1 MNMLQIIKRI
11 TESVNAT
18 QSVSEALSVI
28 VQEVKSAM
36 QTDVCSCFLFDET
49 KKRFYLS
56 ATEGLNP
63 ESVGLAIEHTQGLV
77 GLVGEREEPINL
89 EDASTHPNFYY
100 VPATGEEKYH
110 AFLGV
115 PIVHARKMLGVL
127 VVQQKDIR
135 RFDESEEA
143 FMVTISAQLA
153 GLIAHATLSG
163 DMDYLLS
170 KKTDDKPMSLQGL
183 PGCPGV
189 AIGTTYAVYVPSDL
203 ESIPDRKV
211 SSISEEKQR
220 FDKAL
225 NSAREELTLLANRVQ
240 GNLPPEEYAIFD
252 AYLRLLDSNSMGKEV
267 NEEIEKG
274 IWSEAAIRN
283 VIRRHAKA
291 FEAVE
296 DAYLSERVADLKD
309 IGVRLLKHL
318 QKNPKESAAHPN
330 DTILV
335 GEEITAAHLAEVPR
349 EKLAGVVSMRGSN
362 SSHVAIVA
370 RAMDIPIVLGAE
382 DLPLQKLS
390 NQKMIVD
397 GYSGQV
403 YVSPSEATL
412 NEYYGL
418 LNEEQELRTDLAK
431 LKDLPAETPDG
442 YGIHLYVNAG
452 LLADISV
459 PLASGAEGVG
469 LYRTEIPFMSH
480 DRFPTEEQQRII
492 YRQVLEGFQSKPVT
506 IRTLDMGG
514 DKPLSYFSV
523 TEENPFLGWRG
534 IRVSLDHPEI
544 FLIQLR
550 AMLKASEG
558 LDNLKIMFPMVT
570 HVHEVEEA
578 LVFLNR
584 AYDEVRS
591 EGINIHKPKVGV
603 MIEVPS
609 AVYQAREIAR
619 LVDFVSV
626 GSNDLTQ
633 YLLAVD
639 RNNPRVAN
647 IFDSL
652 HPAVIRALKAIV
664 DAVHAEKKVVNI
676 CGEMAGEP
684 LSAILLIAMGYDG
697 LSMNTTSLARVKWVI
712 RNFTMFKAREICDKV
727 LTMNSANDIRHY
739 VATALKDA
747 GLGGLVRAGKY

>member
-1 MNMLQIIKRI
+1 MKMLQVIKRI
-11 TESVNAT
+11 TEAVNAT
-18 QSVSEALSVI
+18 QNVSEALGII
-28 VQEVKSAM
+28 VQEVRSAM

-49 KKRFYLS
+49 KKRFHLS

-63 ESVGLAIEHTQGLV
+63 ESVGFEMDQGQGLV
-77 GLVGEREEPINL
+77 GLVGEREEPLNL

-127 VVQQKDIR
+127 VVQQKEIR
-135 RFDESEEA
+135 RFDEGEEA
-143 FMVTISAQLA
+143 FLVTMSAQLA
-153 GLIAHATLSG
+153 GLVAHATLSG
-163 DMDYLLS
+163 DVASLLS
-170 KKTDDKPMSLQGL
+170 PKNKNRPMSLLGL

-189 AIGTTYAVYVPSDL
+189 AIGTAHAIYVPSSL
-203 ESIPDRKV
+203 ENIPDRQV
-211 SSISEEKQR
+211 NSIKDEKLR
-220 FDKAL
+220 FQSAL
-225 NSAREELTLLANRVQ
+225 ELTRDELKLLSSRVK
-240 GNLPPEEYAIFD
+240 GNLPPQEYAIFD
-252 AYLRLLDSNSMGKEV
+252 AYLHLLDSNSMGKEV
-267 NEEIEKG
+267 LAEIQQG
-274 IWSEAAIRN
+274 VWSEAAIRN
-283 VIRRHAKA
+283 VVNRHAKA

-296 DAYLSERVADLKD
+296 DAYLSERVADIKD

-318 QKNPKESAAHPN
+318 QVNTQEAATYPD

-335 GEEITAAHLAEVPR
+335 GEEITATHLAEVPR
-349 EKLAGVVSMRGSN
+349 EKLVGVVSMRGSN

-382 DLPLQKLS
+382 DLPLKRLS
-390 NQKMIVD
+390 NHKMIVD

-403 YVSPSEATL
+403 FVSPSEATL

-418 LNEEQELRTDLAK
+418 RNEEQELKTDLAK

-442 YGIHLYVNAG
+442 FGIHLYVNAG

-469 LYRTEIPFMSH
+469 LYRTEIPFMSQ
-480 DRFPTEEQQRII
+480 DRFPTEEQQRRI
-492 YRQVLEGFQSKPVT
+492 YRQILKGFQSKPVT

-514 DKPLSYFSV
+514 DKPLSYFSIN
-523 TEENPFLGWRG
+523 EENPFLGWRG

-550 AMLKASEG
+550 AMLKASKD
-558 LDNLKIMFPMVT
+558 LSNLQIMFPMVS
-570 HVHEVEEA
+570 HVHEIEEA
-578 LVFLNR
+578 LTFLNR
-584 AYDEVRS
+584 AYDEVQT
-591 EGINIHKPKVGV
+591 EGINIQKPKVGV

-609 AVYQAREIAR
+609 AVYQAKEIAR

-647 IFDSL
+647 LFDCL
-652 HPAVIRALKAIV
+652 HPAVIRALKDAV
-664 DAVHAEKKVVNI
+664 DAVHSEKKKINI
-676 CGEMAGEP
+676 CGEMAGDP
-684 LSAILLIAMGYDG
+684 LAAILLIAMGFDG
-697 LSMNTTSLARVKWVI
+697 LSMNTTSLARIKWVI
-712 RNFTMFKAREICDKV
+712 RNFTMYQAREICKEA
-727 LTMNSANDIRHY
+727 LTMGSATEIRHY
-739 VATALKDA
+739 VGAALQDA